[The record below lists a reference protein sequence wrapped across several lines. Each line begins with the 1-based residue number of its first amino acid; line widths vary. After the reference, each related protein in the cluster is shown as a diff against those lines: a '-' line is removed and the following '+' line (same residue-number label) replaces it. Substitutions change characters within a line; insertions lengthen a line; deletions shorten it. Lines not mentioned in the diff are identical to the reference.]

1 MAKSNE
7 LTLVVGKTRRQFA
20 EEIGRAWQ
28 KSVENII
35 ETGRLVAQAKNGL
48 QHGEFTAMIE
58 TDLPFAPNTA
68 QRLMAIATHPV
79 LSNTAHGPL
88 LPPSWRTLY
97 ELTKLPEQILE
108 EKIADGTI
116 NPGMERKD
124 VADLIRPP
132 SERPQKLPG
141 GPHADCIQLEH
152 LARRWDDHAVAAAIQ
167 WVMMAGFRPTDSPR
181 GAESAVNAP
190 YTLMELKRWAD
201 KIERGTMSR

>member
-1 MAKSNE
+1 MAKGNE
-7 LTLVVGKTRRQFA
+7 LTLVVGKSRRQFA

-35 ETGRLVAQAKNGL
+35 ETGRLIAQAKNGL
-48 QHGEFTAMIE
+48 QHGEFMAMVE
-58 TDLPFAPNTA
+58 TDLPFKVHTA
-68 QRLMAIATHPV
+68 DRLMAIAANPV
-79 LSNTAHGPL
+79 LSNCAHAL
-88 LPPSWRTLY
+88 NLPPSWMTLY
-97 ELTKLPEQILE
+97 QLTRLPERVLE

-167 WVMMAGFRPTDSPR
+167 WVMMAGFKPTDSPR
-181 GAESAVNAP
+181 GAESAANAP
-190 YTLMELKRWAD
+190 YTLMELKRWAE
-201 KIERGTMSR
+201 KIEQGTMSR